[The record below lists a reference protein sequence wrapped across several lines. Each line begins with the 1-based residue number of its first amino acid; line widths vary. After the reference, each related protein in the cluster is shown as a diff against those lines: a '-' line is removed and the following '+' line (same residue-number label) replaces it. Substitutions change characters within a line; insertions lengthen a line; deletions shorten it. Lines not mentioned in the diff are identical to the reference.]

1 MSNFE
6 RERLEFYEKN
16 ISNIANEI
24 KLSHG
29 DDIYPD
35 FSVTIGV
42 DDGYREADII
52 FELVIENKVKKHLV
66 LMTSTVI
73 EKKRVFI
80 EKMDDKEGMQRA
92 RTYALKVKN
101 GAYYGITN
109 GKDVHIKAIDPDL
122 FLDEKKPIQELKT
135 ILQMII
141 KEERRIKESNEFIKY
156 LKEKHNEI
164 EAYMEKRLTQK
175 LEDKKFE
182 EKIRQFL
189 APIGMSYNTK
199 EEIPRETLNMLSM
212 QGTYLLIDKILFYY
226 LILENKDSLRK
237 SFDKTDEFDKI
248 FIGLEKESPYSEKID
263 INWSKK
269 FWNYLENMFKLVQEI
284 DYEPI
289 FSTKNSPLNE
299 IKLDN
304 YPQACFYL
312 KELMDYLYGKEKLS
326 NLFDGPLL
334 SKIYEGLIP
343 SDLRWKWGQIYTPPE
358 ITRLIAEWA
367 IRNPKDLV
375 LDPACGTGR
384 FLISAYE
391 RLMKLKGESLDKIH
405 QDLLYQIRGIDINQ
419 FPAHLATMSLAA
431 MNLDSITRKVNINV
445 MDFLLL
451 LEEGQSIFNP
461 DEIRVHLAGQTE
473 FGMRGKLVGQ
483 TAFTSDTKLDD
494 PIGLVDAIIMNPP
507 YTRQEA
513 LEKKYKNLFRDKA
526 LSGLVPTKKIHL
538 SNRASYYSYF
548 IIHGTKFLK
557 NNGQFGMI
565 IQNSWLD
572 VDYGKDIQKFLL
584 DFYCIKAIIGTEKHR
599 LIQTAEVNTVIV
611 LLEKESNKKKRE
623 NNLVKFVKLK
633 KSVSWFEKNYQFEN
647 LLQMINEKENF
658 INDELRIITKSQK
671 ELEEETI
678 NKSGKWGQFI
688 KAPDI
693 YFRLLDK
700 IGNKFIPLKEIT
712 EICRGITT
720 GANDFFYLPKPG
732 QINKF
737 FQSEMDEET
746 GQLLL
751 FIKSTNIEKIFRKQG
766 FEISSPMFKIEK
778 EYWMH
783 KEDIEPDIVKDHFD
797 FIYFQKDEM
806 WIPNYGI
813 TRLHEI
819 KSIIIKPKNLN
830 RVVLM
835 VHKQKKDLDYGI
847 KKYIKWGE
855 TYKPNSGKM
864 YPMRPTCKSR
874 KLWYDLG
881 KQSKQDIILPR
892 FRHERNWNPI
902 ILYDIYIGD
911 IVHVAK
917 FIDKE
922 FNKAFL
928 NSSLEI
934 LFTEVIGRV
943 NLGEG
948 LLTTY
953 GPEIY
958 SLPVISENISLEIID
973 SINKKLLEFNKREVS
988 SIFNE
993 LGTKNPDNF
1002 TIKNMKKDRRELDLI
1017 FMEQILGLN
1026 EIEQLEI
1033 YKEIIRLVKSRL
1045 EKAKS
1050 VEKV

>member
-6 RERLEFYEKN
+6 RERLEFYEKY
-16 ISNIANEI
+16 ISNIANEL
-24 KLSHG
+24 KLTHG

-35 FSVTIGV
+35 FSVTVNV

-52 FELVIENKVKKHLV
+52 LELIIENKVKKHLV
-66 LMTSTVI
+66 LMTSTII
-73 EKKRVFI
+73 EEKRVFI
-80 EKMDDKEGMQRA
+80 ENIDDKEAMQRV
-92 RTYALKVKN
+92 RIYALKVKN
-101 GAYYGITN
+101 GAYYGISN
-109 GKDVHIKAIDPDL
+109 GKDVHIKAIDPDI
-122 FLDEKKPIQELKT
+122 FLDEIKPIEDLKT
-135 ILQMII
+135 ILGMII
-141 KEERRIKESNEFIKY
+141 KEERRIKESSEFIDY

-164 EAYMEKRLTQK
+164 EIYMEKRLTQK
-175 LEDKKFE
+175 LEEKEFE

-189 APIGMSYNTK
+189 APIGMSYNIK
-199 EEIPRETLNMLSM
+199 DEIPKETLKMLSM
-212 QGTYLLIDKILFYY
+212 QATYLLIDKILFYY
-226 LILENKDSLRK
+226 LILENKDNLRK
-237 SFDKTDEFDKI
+237 GFDDKEKFDRIFSDLKKEPPHSDKI
-248 FIGLEKESPYSEKID
+248 D
-263 INWSKK
+263 TNWSRK
-269 FWNYLENMFKLVQEI
+269 FWSYLENLFKLVQEI

-299 IKLDN
+299 ILLDD
-304 YPQACFYL
+304 YPQASFYL
-312 KELMDYLYGKEKLS
+312 KELIEYLYGKEKLS

-358 ITRLIAEWA
+358 ITRFIAEWA
-367 IRNPKDLV
+367 IRNPNDLV

-391 RLMKLKGESLDKIH
+391 RLMKLKGKSLDKIH
-405 QDLLYQIRGIDINQ
+405 QELLYQIRGIDINQ

-431 MNLDSITRKVNINV
+431 MNLESITSYVNINV
-445 MDFLLL
+445 MDFLLF

-473 FGMRGKLVGQ
+473 FGEKGKLVGQ
-483 TAFTSDTKLDD
+483 TAFSSDMKLDD
-494 PIGLVDAIIMNPP
+494 PIGLVDVIIMNPP

-513 LEKKYKNLFRDKA
+513 LEKKYKDLFREKT
-526 LSGLVPTKKIHL
+526 LSGLIQTKKINL

-557 NNGQFGMI
+557 NNGRFGMI

-599 LIQTAEVNTVIV
+599 LIQTADVNTVIV

-633 KSVSWFEKNYQFEN
+633 KNLSWFEKNYQFEN
-647 LLQMINEKENF
+647 LINLIDENNNF
-658 INDELRIITKSQK
+658 VNDELRIISKSQK
-671 ELEEETI
+671 ELEDETV

-693 YFRLLDK
+693 YFKLLDK
-700 IGNKFIPLKEIT
+700 VGKKFIPLKEIT

-732 QINKF
+732 QSNKF
-737 FQSEMDEET
+737 FRSEMDEET

-751 FIKSTNIEKIFRKQG
+751 FIKNTNIEKVFRKQG
-766 FEISSPMFKIEK
+766 FEISKPMFKIEK

-783 KEDIEPDIVKDHFD
+783 EEDIKPEIASNYFD
-797 FIYFQKDEM
+797 FIYPYKNEI
-806 WIPNYGI
+806 WIPNYVI
-813 TRLHEI
+813 TRLQEI
-819 KSIIIKPKNLN
+819 ESIIVKPKNLN
-830 RVVLM
+830 RFVLM
-835 VHKQKKDLDYGI
+835 IHKQKKELNYGI
-847 KKYIKWGE
+847 KKYIEWGE
-855 TYKPNSGKM
+855 TYKPSSGKK
-864 YPMRPTCKSR
+864 YPLRPTCKSR
-874 KLWYDLG
+874 NLWYDLG
-881 KQSKQDIILPR
+881 KQSKYDIILPR

-902 ILYDIYIGD
+902 ILHDIYIGD

-917 FIDKE
+917 FIDKD

-928 NSSLEI
+928 NSTIII
-934 LFTEVIGRV
+934 LFTEVLGRI

-953 GPEIY
+953 GPELY
-958 SLPVISENISLEIID
+958 SLPVIDESISLEVKD
-973 SINKKLLEFNKREVS
+973 LINQKLLVLNKREVS
-988 SIFNE
+988 SIFYE
-993 LGTKNPDNF
+993 LGTDDPNKFVLNEV
-1002 TIKNMKKDRRELDLI
+1002 KKDRRSLDLI
-1017 FMEQILGLN
+1017 FMEQILELN

-1033 YKEIIRLVKSRL
+1033 YKEIIRLVSSRL

-1050 VEKV
+1050 VEKS